1 MVRNWTHTFQS
12 KKKVTKTTTE
22 NVEDI
27 RFDTSNFGYNEEN
40 DEFICPENQR
50 LKFLCEGHEKEK
62 RKKYRIYK
70 GTECK
75 KCELSKSCT
84 KRKDGIRRLKIADFS
99 KERKQL
105 ADKMKTEEAKE
116 IFGQRKQVVEPEI
129 GNYKENLGFREFLT
143 TGLKSVR
150 NEFNLVCTAV
160 NLRKIW
166 IYSIKK
172 ELVGRGNGNKWNFSF

>member
-105 ADKMKTEEAKE
+105 ADKMV
-116 IFGQRKQVVEPEI
+116 IIQLP
-129 GNYKENLGFREFLT
+129 LFLT
-143 TGLKSVR
+143 YFSATL
-150 NEFNLVCTAV
+150 NADNFHIDYY
-160 NLRKIW
+160 KI
-166 IYSIKK
+166 IARVSL
-172 ELVGRGNGNKWNFSF
+172 EA